1 MIIVVGQEG
10 NFNQFTHPPCN
21 SKKYDGGQFKK
32 PQSNNHNPPI
42 LNNNMTLEATLFENR
57 RLWRESLT
65 AQETD
70 TYLRLIAASSGFRF
84 SRVFEKSELKE
95 LLDSKSLVD
104 SNRLETLNL
113 SENADEACHHE
124 IGCLWK
130 LRHTFGTLYR
140 DLTNGRVTEPAGADI
155 LHVLCNVDLAHMAGA
170 TSDQENKD
178 SLSETE
184 PEIAKLYRCAD
195 GSWNKPLI
203 FTEIGDYY
211 LAYGRKNAFQ
221 YFGMNLTKEYPFSF
235 VYDRLRDWVISYF
248 ALQLRYFQVSLLVG
262 VVDVDEDEWQEESTS
277 DAFDMI
283 AKRLTKQQLADC
295 MTWFNK
301 RVKTYFDQLDPRPE
315 IENDVKCARW
325 WMGVNDDD
333 FLGCDDLDSR
343 HACWQTL
350 ARDALCDIQQHQKVA
365 TKHLKRKHDDDQKF
379 EESTATSH
387 KKQKIEK

>member
-1 MIIVVGQEG
+1 
-10 NFNQFTHPPCN
+10 
-21 SKKYDGGQFKK
+21 
-32 PQSNNHNPPI
+32 
-42 LNNNMTLEATLFENR
+42 MTLEATLFENR

-65 AQETD
+65 EQETD

-95 LLDSKSLVD
+95 LVDSKSLVD
-104 SNRLETLNL
+104 SKRLEALNL

-124 IGCLWK
+124 IRCLWK
-130 LRHTFGTLYR
+130 LRQTFGTLYR

-155 LHVLCNVDLAHMAGA
+155 LHVLCNVDLAHIAAGA

-184 PEIAKLYRCAD
+184 PEIDKLYRCAD

-203 FTEIGDYY
+203 FAEIGDYY
-211 LAYGRKNAFQ
+211 LTYGRKNAFQ

-235 VYDRLRDWVISYF
+235 VYGRLRDWVVSYF
-248 ALQLRYFQVSLLVG
+248 ALQLRYFQVSSLVVVG
-262 VVDVDEDEWQEESTS
+262 DVDVLEDEWQEESAS

-295 MTWFNK
+295 MTWFNN
-301 RVKTYFDQLDPRPE
+301 RVTTYFAALDPRPE

-325 WMGVNDDD
+325 WMGTNEDDS
-333 FLGCDDLDSR
+333 LGCDDLDSR

-350 ARDALCDIQQHQKVA
+350 ARDALCGIQQHQEVA
-365 TKHLKRKHDDDQKF
+365 TKNLKRKPDDDQKS
-379 EESTATSH
+379 EETIATSH
-387 KKQKIEK
+387 KRQKIEN